1 MVQKFVQKRVIMVVQ
16 DYKELMVQLIVNVL
30 QVKNNLMIQVFMVQ
44 NVEIHVIP
52 H

>member
-1 MVQKFVQKRVIMVVQ
+1 MVPKFVQNRVIMVYQ

-30 QVKNNLMIQVFMVQ
+30 QVKYNLMIQVFMVLLVLM
-44 NVEIHVIP
+44 NVIP

>member
-16 DYKELMVQLIVNVL
+16 DYKELMVQLVVNVL
-30 QVKNNLMIQVFMVQ
+30 QVKHNLMIQVFMVLL
-44 NVEIHVIP
+44 VLIHVIP

>member
-30 QVKNNLMIQVFMVQ
+30 QVKHNLMDKVFMVQ